1 MTVSAVDR
9 LVAETTAR
17 KRGLTGLTPVK
28 GMLTADTST
37 GKVPTS
43 LTPVGTERKGIPDV
57 GAVFLTNEAIIDI
70 ANDLRKQAAVLIATA
85 DGLDALTGNAPA
97 SATDPALELKLLE
110 READRRSAD
119 RERAEAGDK
128 AAQGRVEQS
137 TSDANF
143 QERYARLSAE
153 AQAATFKGD
162 FVPAA
167 KEVFGDDLLPGPY
180 PTAAS
185 GSPSADWVCPTH
197 GDADIV
203 NLESKRGRKY
213 RACQTCKQFE
223 KGE

>member
-17 KRGLTGLTPVK
+17 KRGLTPVS
-28 GMLTADTST
+28 GMLSADKST

-70 ANDLRKQAAVLIATA
+70 AADLRKQAAVLIATA
-85 DGLDALTGNAPA
+85 DGLDLLTGKVHAGP
-97 SATDPALELKLLE
+97 DLGLEVKLME
-110 READRRSAD
+110 READRQAAD
-119 RERAEAGDK
+119 REKAEAGDK
-128 AAQGRVEQS
+128 RAQARVES

-153 AQAATFKGD
+153 AQAATFRGD
-162 FVPAA
+162 LVPAA
-167 KEVFGDDLLPGPY
+167 IEVFGDDLLPGPY
-180 PTAAS
+180 ATAAS
-185 GSPSADWVCPTH
+185 GSPAPDWECPTH
-197 GDADIV
+197 GDAAII
-203 NLESKRGRKY
+203 NLVSKRTQRKY
-213 RACQTCKQFE
+213 RACETCKQFE